1 VKHLATVIYSTDYD
15 AVDPVFFAV
24 VPDSFMRRSGPV
36 SDKRYYIPEGELT
49 DATESPFVAPHDRW
63 SF

>member
-1 VKHLATVIYSTDYD
+1 MTRDIYSID
-15 AVDPVFFAV
+15 ADSVDSVFFAV

-36 SDKRYYIPEGELT
+36 SGRRYTVADGEFA
-49 DATESPFVAPHDRW
+49 DAQVATMVTPHDRW